1 MAHAETIQLIPAR
14 KGSAARMRA
23 GQVLRV
29 INTHGSQVVDFWA
42 FNDPDLGECMSMEHT
57 RGMLCKIT
65 PQVGDSLYTNQR
77 RVILTMVEDK
87 SPGVH
92 DTLIASCDR
101 YRYEQLGAKGFH
113 DNCTDNLG
121 HALAHIGLARVVHPA
136 PFNLF
141 MNIPIQNGN
150 ALSFAA
156 PVGHAGDS
164 VSFRAEMDC
173 VVAFSACPQ
182 DMLPINGEDCQIHD
196 AHYQILS

>member
-14 KGSAARMRA
+14 KGSAARMQA

-42 FNDPDLGECMSMEHT
+42 FNNPDLGECMSMEHT

-77 RVILTMVEDK
+77 RVILTMVEDT

-156 PVGHAGDS
+156 PVGRTGDS

-182 DMLPINGEDCQIHD
+182 DMLPINGKDCQIHD